1 MVIAAKLQ
9 CSPAVVSQDFPWF
22 ARLEFC
28 TDKLSTDVARLNHD
42 AVPPAVKGAGY
53 RTVADFIM
61 RPIKSID
68 ALEASVGNSD
78 VSPRTVVDDSISR
91 HSGPDI

>member
-9 CSPAVVSQDFPWF
+9 CSPAVVGQEFPWF

-28 TDKLSTDVARLNHD
+28 TDKLSTDVAAEPCR
-42 AVPPAVKGAGY
+42 GATGCE
-53 RTVADFIM
+53 RGRITVADFIM

-68 ALEASVGNSD
+68 ALEASVCNSD